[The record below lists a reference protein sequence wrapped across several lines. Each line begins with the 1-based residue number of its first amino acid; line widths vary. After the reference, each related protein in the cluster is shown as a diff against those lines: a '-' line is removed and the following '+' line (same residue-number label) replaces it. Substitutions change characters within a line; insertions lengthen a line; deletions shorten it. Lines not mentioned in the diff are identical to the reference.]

1 MGRRSKQN
9 PLAPILGDQLAF
21 LPILNQP
28 VLFFQFLHSWCME
41 ETAID
46 TYKTRAVCNENQKHP
61 LGVQGLSHIII
72 FMEVGGS
79 DIDKFPV
86 LSCASQSLVQLH
98 IEDLP

>member
-1 MGRRSKQN
+1 
-9 PLAPILGDQLAF
+9 
-21 LPILNQP
+21 
-28 VLFFQFLHSWCME
+28 ME

-98 IEDLP
+98 IEDLPWFTPKSHQVLKILRISQLGKD